1 MRKTHNF
8 AQMQID
14 EIIHIG
20 DTVVDA
26 TIKAGDGT
34 RYLASRVGDG
44 GHVLAFSDQ
53 KKDIDDM
60 AASLFL
66 SGLTARVEP
75 IEKPFKNIPE
85 YLTPTELISVFLFQI
100 DRQTDASALCQTIQQ
115 IQLYL
120 RNLGVIVLDGHHQDP
135 AMQESLILA
144 KRLPTNTYDVRY
156 FYDVLSDEA
165 ALILQRR

>member
-14 EIIHIG
+14 EILHVG

-53 KKDIDDM
+53 KKEIDDM

-75 IEKPFKNIPE
+75 IEKSFTNIPE
-85 YLTPTELISVFLFQI
+85 YLSPTELISVFLFQV
-100 DRQTDASALCQTIQQ
+100 DQLTDPNQLKQTIQQ

-120 RNLGVIVLDGHHQDP
+120 RTLGVIVLDGHHQNP
-135 AMQESLILA
+135 AMQEVLSMA
-144 KRLPTNTYDVRY
+144 KKLPANAYEVRY
-156 FYDVLSDEA
+156 FYDALTDEA
-165 ALILQRR
+165 ALILQRN